1 MTLVEY
7 ALLIL
12 TFLVH
17 VNIKGHGRFYLI
29 KILPLSAN
37 KTEHVSSPFF
47 VSFVIYF
54 IRLFSGLSK

>member
-7 ALLIL
+7 APLIL
-12 TFLVH
+12 AFLVH

-47 VSFVIYF
+47 VSFVI
-54 IRLFSGLSK
+54 IL